1 MGFTW
6 DLWDETNKYPTVAS
20 LFMGII
26 TDHDPL
32 ILLMDGRNP
41 AFKTS

>member
-6 DLWDETNKYPTVAS
+6 DLWDETDKYPTVIF
-20 LFMGII
+20 LILGII

-32 ILLMDGRNP
+32 ITVDGWKKSSVQN
-41 AFKTS
+41 